1 MSAPSETAT
10 TQFLTF
16 RLDNEVFA
24 FEISKVREVLD
35 FTAITRIPA
44 APGYMPGVINLRG
57 AVVPVV
63 DLRQRFGMAEA
74 ERTAD
79 TCIII
84 TEAIVDNETTILGAL
99 ADSVQEVIDLDPA
112 QIEPPPRIGAGMRAH
127 SIRGMGKQNGR
138 FIIILELDQL
148 FSGME
153 FSLPLLSRPAE
164 EAAAAA

>member
-63 DLRQRFGMAEA
+63 DLRQRFGMPAV

-84 TEAIVDNETTILGAL
+84 TEAIVDNEPAVLGAL

-112 QIEPPPRIGAGMRAH
+112 QIEPPPRIGAGMSAH

-138 FIIILELDQL
+138 FIIILELDKL
-148 FSGME
+148 FSNIE
-153 FSLPLLSRPAE
+153 LSLPLLSRPAE
-164 EAAAAA
+164 ETATAA